1 MVMNTKIRISIRKKN
16 SVGTLYIGCPHNAQK
31 MQLFQI
37 IVLFGQIVA
46 RVPEYFL
53 ANSCIIWTH
62 PNNATIC
69 QKVLSIVEF
78 YG

>member
-1 MVMNTKIRISIRKKN
+1 
-16 SVGTLYIGCPHNAQK
+16 

-62 PNNATIC
+62 PNNGTISPNNATIC